1 MTERLLLTRCVKHLS
16 PIAIA
21 MALQALR
28 IGCRNAPTL
37 RSTIGRAKEV
47 TNLKR
52 DLVGCGVATRV
63 QAWNNPKKEENAQV
77 SVLESRLVINLSL
90 YDNAHRNRSKHYL
103 FFACSGTGWP
113 SHLLPFVMN
122 VEAGG
127 RRASGHD
134 EAQSRSAGRA
144 SKIRKHAW

>member
-1 MTERLLLTRCVKHLS
+1 MLS
-16 PIAIA
+16 PQIDD
-21 MALQALR
+21 
-28 IGCRNAPTL
+28 
-37 RSTIGRAKEV
+37 RARAREEV
-47 TNLKR
+47 TNLER
-52 DLVGCGVATRV
+52 GSGRLRRCDRV

>member
-1 MTERLLLTRCVKHLS
+1 MYNTFRLPLS
-16 PIAIA
+16 SCDFACLEKWMSKCSA
-21 MALQALR
+21 
-28 IGCRNAPTL
+28 L

-47 TNLKR
+47 TNLER

-103 FFACSGTGWP
+103 FFACPALVGLP
-113 SHLLPFVMN
+113 ICCRLL
-122 VEAGG
+122 
-127 RRASGHD
+127 
-134 EAQSRSAGRA
+134 
-144 SKIRKHAW
+144 